1 MHARS
6 FVAQLCTQQYVRHL
20 SLNAALNR
28 SLFIH
33 VRIKFSRRI
42 SKAQQKPLLQLVC
55 IEQEQEIT
63 YQITHTALLLL
74 RRQIANKFGSL
85 EIKAL
90 EKLTTFNLYLEK

>member
-1 MHARS
+1 MHTPS

-74 RRQIANKFGSL
+74 LRRQIANKFGSL
-85 EIKAL
+85 EIKAQQMRTL
-90 EKLTTFNLYLEK
+90 KS